1 MKNHFNTHPKGRINP
16 YSFFCIIASSSP
28 KSKQSSDMVS
38 FPATF
43 TLTFNNSFIEL
54 VLPVLV
60 GMYIITA
67 RCLGLSEQFRING
80 REAHVF
86 HSFHFFF
93 FFFLNCILPFSG
105 HWEENTENCLPR
117 DRVEDFSVIYHL
129 FLVSPSS
136 SRK

>member
-93 FFFLNCILPFSG
+93 FFLKLHPAIQWSLGREHRELFAKRQSGGFFSD
-105 HWEENTENCLPR
+105 LSFI
-117 DRVEDFSVIYHL
+117 FS
-129 FLVSPSS
+129 FS
-136 SRK
+136 KF